1 MVRLFRWVGAWGRD
15 FGYAFRAV
23 RNRPVVALL
32 AVITIALGI
41 GVSTAIFSIVNA
53 ILLQPPPYKDPDSL
67 VMVWNLNEREG
78 YTYEDTKSRGQS
90 MSPAEFLDWK
100 NESGVFEDMV
110 AFGPMLAVISETDD
124 PEMTHGYRL
133 TEGGFRMLGV
143 EPILGRLPT
152 IEEEQDPQSGVIVL
166 RHNLWQRRFHSDP
179 NVIDQTIKLFN
190 QEVRIIG
197 VLPPEFVF
205 FNRQSEFL
213 STMAFNERMAQ
224 QRSFRGFRVMARLQ
238 EGMTIEEAQAR
249 AGQFSRQMEQRHPDT
264 NKNWHVNL
272 YSIADDTVGDL
283 QQAMKVLL
291 AAVGFVLLIMCVNVA
306 NLLLVQ
312 ASARTRELA
321 VRSALGAGR
330 WRLVRQLLG
339 ESMLLSVTGGVL
351 GLGLAFGLVRYF
363 QAMLP
368 DRYTHG
374 KYLPQLEAIDVSWPV
389 VLFAFAVALLTGLL
403 FGMIPAVR
411 ASKPNFNEDLKDSA
425 RGSGGGLRTRG
436 LRGALVVA
444 EVAVG
449 LILVI
454 GAALL
459 VRSFAALYQNGP
471 GLQSSGLLTLV
482 TPLPTSEIFEEARDQ
497 GLTQQDL
504 FQFVRSRL
512 VALNDRLFADA
523 AAVPGVESVAATSNL
538 PMQGWFS
545 PSEFTIEGRP
555 QQSARDAPQ
564 SLSKTVTPNYFQT
577 MGIPL
582 LRGRTFE
589 DLDLPDSQRV
599 VVIGDQLAEQY
610 FPNEDPIGKRIK
622 RGGPDSRDAWATI
635 VGVVGSIREAG
646 MDTPAGP
653 AFYLS
658 QTQQPLS
665 FMYLVLKTSGDPTA
679 VLPGL
684 RRAVEGVHSGIPIYR
699 VREMEDIVRDSAW
712 QLNYSMMLMSGLA
725 GLALLLALVG
735 VYGVLSH
742 AVRERTQEIGVRVAL
757 GADRKAVLG
766 LVLRHG
772 MVLVAIGAG
781 IGFIGAAGL
790 TRFLSALLFG
800 VESLDWPTFGVSAAA
815 LLAIGAVASYFPA
828 RRATRIQPIEALRH
842 E

>member
-1 MVRLFRWVGAWGRD
+1 MRLFRWIGAWRRD

-23 RNRPVVALL
+23 RSRPVVALL
-32 AVITIALGI
+32 AVVTITLGI
-41 GVSTAIFSIVNA
+41 GVSTAIFSIINA
-53 ILLQPPPYKDPDSL
+53 ILLQPPPYKNPDSL
-67 VMVWNLNEREG
+67 VMVWNLNERDG
-78 YTYEDTKSRGQS
+78 YTHEDTKSRGQS
-90 MSPAEFLDWK
+90 MSPAEFLEWK
-100 NESGVFEDMV
+100 NESNIFGQMV
-110 AFGPMLAVISETDD
+110 AFGPRLVTITETDD
-124 PEMTHGYRL
+124 PEMTHGYHL
-133 TEGGFRMLGV
+133 TEGGFGMLGV
-143 EPILGRLPT
+143 QPMLGRLPT
-152 IEEEQDPQSGVIVL
+152 PEEEQDPEAAVILL

-179 NVIDQTIKLFN
+179 NVIDQTVKFYG
-190 QEVRIIG
+190 QEQRIIG
-197 VLPPEFVF
+197 VLPPDFVF

-213 STMAFNERMAQ
+213 APMAFNERMTQ
-224 QRSFRGFRVMARLQ
+224 MRSFRGFRVMARLK

-249 AGQFSRQMEQRHPDT
+249 ADQFSREMEQRHPDT
-264 NKNWHVNL
+264 NTNWHVSL
-272 YSIADDTVGDL
+272 YSIADDTVGEL

-339 ESMLLSVTGGVL
+339 ESLLLSMAGGVL

-363 QAMLP
+363 QAMVP

-374 KYLPQLEAIDVSWPV
+374 KYLPQLEAIGISWPV
-389 VLFAFAVALLTGLL
+389 VLFAFAVALLTGLI
-403 FGMIPAVR
+403 FGLIPAVR

-436 LRGALVVA
+436 LRSALVVA

-459 VRSFAALYQNGP
+459 VRSFAALYANGP
-471 GLQSSGLLTLV
+471 GLQSRGLLTLIV
-482 TPLPTSEIFEEARDQ
+482 TFSFAELRQEAEER
-497 GLTQQDL
+497 GLSGQEG
-504 FQFVRSRL
+504 FQYMRSRL
-512 VALNDRLFADA
+512 VALNDKLFGDLAT
-523 AAVPGVESVAATSNL
+523 VPGIEGAAGTSNL

-545 PSEFTIEGRP
+545 PSEFSIEGRP
-555 QQSARDAPQ
+555 LQSAQDAPQ
-564 SLSKTVTPNYFQT
+564 ALGKVVTPNYFQT

-589 DLDLPDSQRV
+589 DLDLRDSQRV
-599 VVIGDQLAEQY
+599 AVIGDQLAELY

-622 RGGPDSRDAWATI
+622 RGGPDSRDEWAVV

-646 MDTPAGP
+646 MDKPAVP
-653 AFYLS
+653 AYYIS

-665 FMYLVLKTSGDPTA
+665 FMYLVLKTDGNATA
-679 VLPGL
+679 VLPDV
-684 RRAVEGVHSGIPIYR
+684 RRVVDGVQAGIPIYR
-699 VREMEDIVRDSAW
+699 VREMDDIVRDSAW
-712 QLNYSMMLMSGLA
+712 QLNYSMMLLSGLA
-725 GLALLLALVG
+725 ALALLLAVVG

-757 GADRKAVLG
+757 GADRTSVLG

-772 MVLVAIGAG
+772 MVLIAVGAAL
-781 IGFIGAAGL
+781 GFVGAAGL

-800 VESLDWPTFGVSAAA
+800 VESLDWPTFGVSAVA
-815 LLAIGAVASYFPA
+815 LLGIGAVASYFPA
-828 RRATRIQPIEALRH
+828 RRATRIEPIEALRH